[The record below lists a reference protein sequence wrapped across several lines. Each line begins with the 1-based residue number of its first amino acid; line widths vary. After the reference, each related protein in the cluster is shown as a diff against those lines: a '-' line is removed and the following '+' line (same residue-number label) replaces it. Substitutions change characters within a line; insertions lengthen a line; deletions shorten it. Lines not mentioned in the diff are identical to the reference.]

1 MGNSTNKKNLQIFPK
16 KITRVAKQSVFSI
29 KLRENLMVYLFN
41 FLSYKDLYK
50 IGKTCIYFNNA
61 FVLKQ
66 NKWINSIQPIA
77 DKYCFSFTSNDIRN
91 TIDDTLKEHTVF
103 PVNSYQKGL
112 YVQLYEDYIRYYSIA
127 FYFDWAWKGTTS
139 YWRVVNIPNAAL
151 NEQTPVLIDVCYLN
165 TNFSF
170 HHIKEG
176 YYKLYLIHFVTSLS
190 RGTLDLKVKVGN
202 IVVYTRGFPTKEMI
216 DNCKRFNQ
224 ELKKG
229 KKEEKS
235 KEDNDDC
242 DDGDSDEDYYFRDP
256 EGLYNQ
262 YLCEFEV
269 KDLDELQKNEGVT
282 VSVEFFHKD
291 LDWKNG
297 WYIHGGYLDKTY

>member
-1 MGNSTNKKNLQIFPK
+1 
-16 KITRVAKQSVFSI
+16 
-29 KLRENLMVYLFN
+29 
-41 FLSYKDLYK
+41 
-50 IGKTCIYFNNA
+50 
-61 FVLKQ
+61 
-66 NKWINSIQPIA
+66 
-77 DKYCFSFTSNDIRN
+77 
-91 TIDDTLKEHTVF
+91 
-103 PVNSYQKGL
+103 
-112 YVQLYEDYIRYYSIA
+112 
-127 FYFDWAWKGTTS
+127 
-139 YWRVVNIPNAAL
+139 
-151 NEQTPVLIDVCYLN
+151 
-165 TNFSF
+165 
-170 HHIKEG
+170 
-176 YYKLYLIHFVTSLS
+176 
-190 RGTLDLKVKVGN
+190 
-202 IVVYTRGFPTKEMI
+202 MI

-282 VSVEFFHKD
+282 VSVEFFHND

>member
-1 MGNSTNKKNLQIFPK
+1 MEKTSNKTTKHFYPKRIDRKAKPSIF
-16 KITRVAKQSVFSI
+16 SS
-29 KLRENLMVYLFN
+29 KLRENLMTYLFN
-41 FLSYKDLYK
+41 FLSYKDLYQ
-50 IGKTCIYFNNA
+50 IGKTSIIFNNA
-61 FVLKQ
+61 LALKQ
-66 NKWINSIQPIA
+66 KGWLNAMQPLA
-77 DKYCFSFTSNDIRN
+77 EKYSFSFTPDDIRDS
-91 TIDDTLKEHTVF
+91 IDDTLKEHAVF
-103 PVNSYQKGL
+103 PVNSDQRGL
-112 YVQLYEDYIRYYSIA
+112 YVQLYEDYIRFYSLA
-127 FYFDWAWKGTTS
+127 YYFDWAWKGTTS
-139 YWRVVNIPNAAL
+139 YWRVVKIPNAAL

-165 TNFSF
+165 KNFSF

-262 YLCEFEV
+262 YLCEFVV

-282 VSVEFFHKD
+282 VSVEFFHND